1 MKPFLVVIFSLIL
14 GGCATQREEIRPDV
28 TPFTPTSTLT
38 QTRFK
43 DSVVVRWIVRDS
55 TVLHDSTVVNHT
67 AVADATDFY
76 IYSGTF
82 INSHGD
88 SNFVTLDSQTGMG
101 TLDTHYGT
109 YEVAHNDTTHTVVTT
124 PPAEFGLLDKI
135 GLGAICFLAGIIATL
150 AAKNNF
156 L

>member
-1 MKPFLVVIFSLIL
+1 MKPLIFAVCLLVI
-14 GGCATQREEIRPDV
+14 GCATQREEIRPDV

-43 DSVVVRWIVRDS
+43 DSVVVRWVVRDS
-55 TVLHDSTVVNHT
+55 TRVHDSTAVH

-88 SNFVTLDSQTGMG
+88 TNDVTLDTETGMG

-109 YEVAHNDTTHTVVTT
+109 YEVPHNDTTHQVINN
-124 PPAEFGLLDKI
+124 PPAQFGLLDRI
-135 GLGAICFLAGIIATL
+135 GLGAICFIAGGLSVL
-150 AAKNNF
+150 AAKSG
-156 L
+156 LI